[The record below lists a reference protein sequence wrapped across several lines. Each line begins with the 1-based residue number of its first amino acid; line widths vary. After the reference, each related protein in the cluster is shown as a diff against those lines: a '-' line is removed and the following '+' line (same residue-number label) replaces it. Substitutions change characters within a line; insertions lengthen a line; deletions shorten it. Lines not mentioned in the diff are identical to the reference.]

1 VNNYF
6 ETFLELELEMN
17 TVILMGNLTRDPDIK
32 QVNAK
37 GKEVTLAAF
46 TLAVSRYYTTANGQK
61 EQDTVFVPC
70 EAWDS
75 GAVTIGKYLVKGSR
89 MLIEGTL
96 KSDTWETDGQKKS
109 RLKVRVGRF
118 EMLGGKR
125 KSDNDNEYAERTEQ
139 QEEPVKSPV
148 ADGDNDIPF

>member
-1 VNNYF
+1 
-6 ETFLELELEMN
+6 MN

-96 KSDTWETDGQKKS
+96 
-109 RLKVRVGRF
+109 F
-118 EMLGGKR
+118 
-125 KSDNDNEYAERTEQ
+125 
-139 QEEPVKSPV
+139 
-148 ADGDNDIPF
+148 